1 MAKGPELWEGG
12 WVLDWEMG
20 PPVDKVK
27 PIDPVNVDE
36 DILDGTDSLL
46 DPEVSSG
53 RNSEDEDDGARVEI
67 VEPTG

>member
-1 MAKGPELWEGG
+1 
-12 WVLDWEMG
+12 MG

-27 PIDPVNVDE
+27 PIDPVNIPDDE

-46 DPEVSSG
+46 DPEESSS
-53 RNSEDEDDGARVEI
+53 RNSDDDDDGARVPI

>member
-1 MAKGPELWEGG
+1 
-12 WVLDWEMG
+12 MG

-36 DILDGTDSLL
+36 DILDGTGSLL